1 VKRRMRSVRSAAGG
15 GDTESKVEGEGGA
28 TSANRV
34 HTHATCSLMLNAP
47 RPVSQTQRSPFGRI
61 MYLFVVRGEK
71 DDKRSKEEVQRQDV
85 RFALDDKLG

>member
-1 VKRRMRSVRSAAGG
+1 
-15 GDTESKVEGEGGA
+15 
-28 TSANRV
+28 
-34 HTHATCSLMLNAP
+34 
-47 RPVSQTQRSPFGRI
+47 